1 MTIDLSTH
9 YMGLELRNPLVPS
22 AGPMTR
28 TVESMIQLESHGAA
42 AVVLPSLFQEQIQHD
57 EDQLSRLHEFA
68 TDSFSEASDYFP
80 EQSDYGTGPDSYL
93 NLISKARDQLS
104 IPVIASLNGCTTGGW
119 SDFAQEME
127 QAGADGLELN
137 IFFIPTDTLDAGA
150 NVEQRYL
157 SLVESVC
164 DSVSIPVAVK
174 CGPYFSSFPNMARNF
189 ADCGASALVI
199 FNRFLQPDVD
209 LDSMAVTPHLE
220 LSRSSES
227 RLALQ
232 WIGILHGRV
241 NSSLAHS
248 TGIHLATDVIKSL
261 LVGSDIVMMTAAL
274 LKFGPAHLSNV
285 LLELTSWLEEHEY
298 ESVRQM
304 QGSMSQLNCPDPSAF
319 MRANYMHA
327 LTSYVGENE

>member
-1 MTIDLSTH
+1 MTVDLTTT

-22 AGPMTR
+22 AGPVTR
-28 TVESMIQLESHGAA
+28 TIESLIQLESHGAA

-57 EDQLSRLHEFA
+57 EEQFNRLHEFA

-80 EQSDYGTGPDSYL
+80 EQSDYGTGPETYL
-93 NLISKARDQLS
+93 NLISTAREQLN

-137 IFFIPTDTLDAGA
+137 IFLIPTDTLDAGA

-189 ADCGASALVI
+189 VDCGASALVL
-199 FNRFLQPDVD
+199 FNRFLQPDID
-209 LDSMAVTPHLE
+209 LQSMAITPHLE
-220 LSRSSES
+220 LSRSCEA

-241 NSSLAHS
+241 NTSLAHS
-248 TGIHLATDVIKSL
+248 TGVHVATDVVKSL

-274 LKFGPAHLSNV
+274 LKYGHVHLTNV
-285 LLELTSWLEEHEY
+285 LQELTSWMEEHEY
-298 ESVRQM
+298 DAVRQI
-304 QGSMSQLNCPDPSAF
+304 QGSMSQLNCPDPSVF

-327 LTSYVGENE
+327 LTSYVGEHE